1 MRVFVVLKSPV
12 GLDGAMEIVG
22 SFSSRVRAGDAC
34 KGVGT
39 YLIAHVTLD
48 RAYKSGTLLN
58 VELIVVAGADALK
71 F

>member
-1 MRVFVVLKSPV
+1 MVLKSPV
-12 GLDGAMEIVG
+12 GLDGTAEIVG
-22 SFSSRVRAGDAC
+22 GFSSRVRAAEAC
-34 KGVGT
+34 KGAGT

-58 VELIVVAGADALK
+58 VERIVVAGADALK